1 MKRII
6 LLSFILFLSFI
17 SNSYSEDLFKT
28 LTSTYLDNKE
38 LNSQRE
44 KTKAVDETLIQSY
57 SIFKPSISGSYTQND
72 ILNEGQRA
80 PDGSSLSDS
89 NFQTEKKSIKI
100 EQKILQGIP
109 KSLAAKTN
117 VNIARQELKA
127 VEQNVLLKAVD
138 AYASILAAEKKLKIT
153 EDNLN
158 LSDKQVELDKSR
170 YERGAIKLSDL
181 AQSESSLAGAQAKF
195 IRAQNDLLVNE
206 QNFINIVGYKPDE
219 LNKINNLNLK
229 LPQNIDEALKLAS
242 ENNPDLLIAELKLKK
257 SDYLL
262 KDALEVFAPKA
273 SVSFEVS
280 ENSDVS
286 STINERDQSQFE
298 AKVEIPIYSGGKNY
312 SFYNEKRALKTSSEL
327 DFQDAKN
334 TTKKNATNIWS
345 EYQLKKSELALAN
358 SQVKAA
364 EIAYEGIVQEYESGA
379 RDTLDV
385 LSSRSLLLEASLNLA
400 DVEKEEILSRFKL
413 LQVTG
418 NLTASYLGLEAKIN
432 NPEDYLKK
440 NWIRHIF

>member
-1 MKRII
+1 MKKII

-80 PDGSSLSDS
+80 PDGSSLNDS

-109 KSLAAKTN
+109 KSLAAKTD